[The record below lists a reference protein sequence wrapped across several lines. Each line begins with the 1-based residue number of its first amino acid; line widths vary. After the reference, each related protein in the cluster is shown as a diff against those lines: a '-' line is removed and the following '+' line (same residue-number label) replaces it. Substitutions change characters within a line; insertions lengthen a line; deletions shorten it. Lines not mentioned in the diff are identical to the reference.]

1 MPKAEAQAPDSG
13 AATIWAALA
22 VGALTI
28 LATLAIWL
36 AATVIARHQAESA
49 ADLGALAAAS
59 HASEGP
65 ARACERA
72 RWIADRMR
80 VTLRSCTW
88 QQLDALVEVEAR
100 GPALPGLPQPSAH
113 ARAGPAA
120 EPPPHGAPAPPTGW
134 PPPVPPTGE
143 PSHTPALAPTGEPPH
158 PLTAPPKGQP
168 ARPATD
174 APTGDLGG
182 TPIHPLRPTG

>member
-1 MPKAEAQAPDSG
+1 MPRAEAQVPDRG
-13 AATIWAALA
+13 AATIWTALA
-22 VGALTI
+22 VAALTGV
-28 LATLAIWL
+28 ATLAIWL
-36 AATVIARHQAESA
+36 GATVIARHKAEAA

-72 RWIADRMR
+72 RWVTDRMG
-80 VTLRSCTW
+80 VTLRSCRW

-100 GPALPGLPQPSAH
+100 TPAIAGLPQASAH

-120 EPPPHGAPAPPTGW
+120 EPSHPPT
-134 PPPVPPTGE
+134 
-143 PSHTPALAPTGEPPH
+143 AAPTGEPARQ
-158 PLTAPPKGQP
+158 AP
-168 ARPATD
+168 

-182 TPIHPLRPTG
+182 TPIRPLRPDG